1 MIAAINIF
9 FVLLIAYSQYKHAKR
24 DGMWSWY
31 GFLAFLGAAG
41 LFIFLFLVPVVNS
54 TTLEAHPGVMMTI
67 IFSGIL
73 VFTVALI
80 WCARIYGIRAVKAQA
95 ARAQA
100 NLDQAKQQSSGVP
113 SPAVVLAIALACGGA
128 AQLHGQGK
136 NVYRDPNGAYSVT
149 VPSGW
154 EAQPQQGS
162 PMVSIVNMKAKV
174 SVTLGV
180 MTGPAASTPTAEK
193 ELESMQAQFP
203 QSCPQAKV
211 LSKGAGT
218 LAGLKGA
225 FIEVQCKGDTGPEM
239 MKFTTGS
246 KPGVIA
252 LMISASPGN
261 AYLKLLVPL
270 AEIRESFK
278 VTSGMA
284 AQGAGGG
291 GRPGMGGGQPSMGGG
306 HAAQQPAQGMS
317 GGQNSAQASGGFP
330 DPSSSGSGSGTYR
343 DPQGRY
349 TLVVPIGWT
358 ATTDKSSGTL
368 QLTHGTCWATVATG
382 GGSGASDVNQQIVQ
396 QIQGQ
401 YKNFQILNQ
410 GDFQNNGHPAHGTN
424 ATGLNPKGRRV
435 SVLVVSIGAGNGN
448 FLTIISSASDDQA
461 KEINSE
467 VMDMAKSIRFG
478 GE

>member
-9 FVLLIAYSQYKHAKR
+9 FVLLIAYSQYKQGKR
-24 DGMWSWY
+24 NGMWSWY

-41 LFIFLFLVPVVNS
+41 LFLCLFLIPVVNS
-54 TTLEAHPGVMMTI
+54 TTLQAHPGAMMTI

-95 ARAQA
+95 EREQAR
-100 NLDQAKQQSSGVP
+100 QQSSGVQAP
-113 SPAVVLAIALACGGA
+113 LVALAILFACAGA
-128 AQLHGQGK
+128 AQLHAQGK
-136 NVYRDPNGAYSVT
+136 SVYRDPNGAYSVT
-149 VPSGW
+149 VPAGW
-154 EAQPQQGS
+154 ETQPQQGS

-203 QSCPQAKV
+203 QSCPEAKI
-211 LSKGAGT
+211 LSKGAAT
-218 LAGLKGA
+218 AAGLKGV
-225 FIEVQCKGDTGPEM
+225 FVEVQCKGDTGPEL
-239 MKFTTGS
+239 MKYTTGS
-246 KPGVIA
+246 KPGAIA

-270 AEIRESFK
+270 AEIRDSFK

-284 AQGAGGG
+284 AQGSGGG
-291 GRPGMGGGQPSMGGG
+291 GSGMGGGQGG
-306 HAAQQPAQGMS
+306 HQAQQPMQGAD

-330 DPSSSGSGSGTYR
+330 DPSSSGSGSGTYH
-343 DPQGRY
+343 DPQGRSS
-349 TLVVPIGWT
+349 LVIPIGWT
-358 ATTDKSSGTL
+358 ATPDKSSGTL
-368 QLTHGTCWATVATG
+368 QLTHGTCWATVAGG
-382 GGSGASDVNQQIVQ
+382 GGSGASDVNHQIVQ

-401 YKNFQILNQ
+401 YKNFQILNE

-467 VMDMAKSIRFG
+467 IMDMAKSLRFG

>member
-1 MIAAINIF
+1 MFAVINVF
-9 FVLLIAYSQYKHAKR
+9 FVLLIAYSQYKQGKR
-24 DGMWSWY
+24 NGMWSWY

-54 TTLEAHPGVMMTI
+54 TTLEAHPGAMMTI
-67 IFSGIL
+67 MFSGIL
-73 VFTVALI
+73 VFVGALI

-95 ARAQA
+95 AREQA
-100 NLDQAKQQSSGVP
+100 RQQSGGVQ
-113 SPAVVLAIALACGGA
+113 SSVVVLAIVLACAGA
-128 AQLHGQGK
+128 PQLHAQGK
-136 NVYRDPNGAYSVT
+136 SVYRDPGGAYSVT
-149 VPSGW
+149 VPAGW
-154 EAQPQQGS
+154 ETQPQQGS
-162 PMVSIVNMKAKV
+162 PMVSIVNMNAKV

-193 ELESMQAQFP
+193 ELENMESQFP
-203 QSCPQAKV
+203 QSCPQAKI
-211 LSKGAGT
+211 LSKGAAT
-218 LAGLKGA
+218 LAGLKGV
-225 FIEVQCKGDTGPEM
+225 FVEVQCKGDTGPEL
-239 MKFTTGS
+239 MKYTTGS
-246 KPGVIA
+246 KPGAIA

-284 AQGAGGG
+284 AQGSS
-291 GRPGMGGGQPSMGGG
+291 GQGG
-306 HAAQQPAQGMS
+306 HQAQQPMQSTGDP
-317 GGQNSAQASGGFP
+317 QNSSQASGAFA
-330 DPSSSGSGSGTYR
+330 DPSGSGSGSGTYH

-349 TLVVPIGWT
+349 SLVVPIGWT

-368 QLTHGTCWATVATG
+368 QLTHGTCWATVAGG
-382 GGSGASDVNQQIVQ
+382 GGSGASDVNRQIVQ

-401 YKNFQILNQ
+401 YKDFQILNQ

-467 VMDMAKSIRFG
+467 IMDMAKSIRFG